1 MTDPVGRAY
10 PMAVD
15 AVAAAEAEAA
25 EAEAAEAG
33 AEAETN
39 PTSYSGNPALF
50 PPS

>member
-1 MTDPVGRAY
+1 VTDPVGRAY

-15 AVAAAEAEAA
+15 AVAAA

>member
-25 EAEAAEAG
+25 EAE
-33 AEAETN
+33 TN